1 VGSDAVLTPSS
12 RSFEGQPPADAGPS
26 PPDRGQSGP
35 GGGAGG
41 ANGSLA
47 SVGSFVM
54 LVMVAATCGGAPQ
67 ESTLTRP

>member
-1 VGSDAVLTPSS
+1 MPEVGAAAVDGALTSS
-12 RSFEGQPPADAGPS
+12 ALSSEGQPPADAAPS
-26 PPDRGQSGP
+26 ALSPGHSGP

-54 LVMVAATCGGAPQ
+54 L
-67 ESTLTRP
+67 